1 MKNMLDLDGPL
12 VRALCD
18 LNTLVILNILTA
30 LFCIPVITAGASVA
44 AMHYVIMEMF
54 ENRGDGAARE
64 FWKRFKENLR
74 NATPVW
80 LILLAAAVFIYVDC
94 RIIMGGQTGLPR
106 AMLVPLY
113 IGAFIEASIA
123 VYAFPLTARFVY
135 STGATFKNSAIL
147 AVANFPR
154 TVLMVLYHVIMPYLL
169 FNVSRLLPLFFLVGI
184 SLPAYFSALL
194 YMPVIR
200 KMIGEPEPD
209 EDTPEDGPDGEEF
222 MS

>member
-12 VRALCD
+12 VRALSD

-54 ENRGDGAARE
+54 ENRGDGVIKE
-64 FWKRFKENLR
+64 FWKRFKENFK

-80 LILLAAAVFIYVDC
+80 LILLAAAMFIYVDC
-94 RIIMGGQTGLPR
+94 RIIMGGQMGLPR

-209 EDTPEDGPDGEEF
+209 EDMPEDGPDGEEF
-222 MS
+222 M

>member
-12 VRALCD
+12 VRALSD

-54 ENRGDGAARE
+54 ENRGDGVIKE
-64 FWKRFKENLR
+64 FWKRFKENLK

-209 EDTPEDGPDGEEF
+209 EDMPEDGPDGEEF
-222 MS
+222 M

>member
-12 VRALCD
+12 VRALSD

-200 KMIGEPEPD
+200 KMIGEPEPE
-209 EDTPEDGPDGEEF
+209 EDMPEDGPDGEEF
-222 MS
+222 M

>member
-12 VRALCD
+12 VRALSD

-54 ENRGDGAARE
+54 ENRGDGTARE

-80 LILLAAAVFIYVDC
+80 LILLAAAIFIYVDC
-94 RIIMGGQTGLPR
+94 RIIMGGQMGLPR

-209 EDTPEDGPDGEEF
+209 EDMPEDGPDGEEF
-222 MS
+222 M

>member
-154 TVLMVLYHVIMPYLL
+154 TMLMVLYHVIMPYLL

-222 MS
+222 M

>member
-12 VRALCD
+12 VRALSD

-94 RIIMGGQTGLPR
+94 RIIMGGQMGLPR

-184 SLPAYFSALL
+184 SLPTYFSALL

-222 MS
+222 M

>member
-1 MKNMLDLDGPL
+1 MKNILDLDGPL
-12 VRALCD
+12 VRALSD
-18 LNTLVILNILTA
+18 LNTLVILNVLTA

-94 RIIMGGQTGLPR
+94 RIIMGGQMGLPR

-222 MS
+222 M

>member
-12 VRALCD
+12 VRALSD
-18 LNTLVILNILTA
+18 LNTLVILNVLTA
-30 LFCIPVITAGASVA
+30 LFCIPVITAGASLA

-54 ENRGDGAARE
+54 ENRGSGVARE

-94 RIIMGGQTGLPR
+94 RIIMGGQAGLPR
-106 AMLVPLY
+106 AMLIPLY
-113 IGAFIEASIA
+113 AGAFIEASIA

-184 SLPAYFSALL
+184 SLPAYFSALQ
-194 YMPVIR
+194 YMPIIR

-209 EDTPEDGPDGEEF
+209 EDMPEDGPDGEEF
-222 MS
+222 M

>member
-12 VRALCD
+12 VRALSD

-94 RIIMGGQTGLPR
+94 RIIMGGQMGLPR

-194 YMPVIR
+194 YLSKR
-200 KMIGEPEPD
+200 GLH
-209 EDTPEDGPDGEEF
+209 
-222 MS
+222 